1 MISSIKPLK
10 NGHIRGHGS
19 SNLTRRAEVEKSATA
34 DAHINQLRLE
44 IESRLRISLPEDI
57 SASLADGVIL
67 CHVANHVRPRAVP
80 SIHVPSPS
88 VPKLNTAKCR
98 RNVENFLLACRKIG
112 VREDLICSPSDILE
126 PRKQG
131 SVRVAISV
139 SELLIST
146 V

>member
-1 MISSIKPLK
+1 M
-10 NGHIRGHGS
+10 
-19 SNLTRRAEVEKSATA
+19 
-34 DAHINQLRLE
+34 
-44 IESRLRISLPEDI
+44 PEDI
-57 SASLADGVIL
+57 SAALADGVIL

-139 SELLIST
+139 SELLRFHYNRS
-146 V
+146 